1 MFAVAA
7 VVELFRRLP
16 WQLEGSSRL
25 NRTHKAM
32 TLTASIG
39 SPPFNLAEHT
49 TAALD

>member
-16 WQLEGSSRL
+16 WQLEGPSRL

-32 TLTASIG
+32 ASIG
-39 SPPFNLAEHT
+39 SPHFNLK
-49 TAALD
+49 